1 MARNRLDFPYT
12 CPDID
17 REIEELTDALED
29 GLADLVTQVCS
40 YIPQDAARNLS
51 AETVKA
57 IVTQAR
63 NGFENVRRLNG
74 QMRDQA
80 DMQLAE
86 LGEELTAATDRVAE
100 LETELENAREA
111 IET

>member
-1 MARNRLDFPYT
+1 MARHRLDFPYT

-40 YIPQDAARNLS
+40 YIPQGEARNIS

-63 NGFENVRRLNG
+63 NGFENVRRLNE

-80 DMQLAE
+80 DTQLAE
-86 LGEELTAATDRVAE
+86 LLEELTEATNRVTE
-100 LETELENAREA
+100 LEAELENAREA
-111 IET
+111 L